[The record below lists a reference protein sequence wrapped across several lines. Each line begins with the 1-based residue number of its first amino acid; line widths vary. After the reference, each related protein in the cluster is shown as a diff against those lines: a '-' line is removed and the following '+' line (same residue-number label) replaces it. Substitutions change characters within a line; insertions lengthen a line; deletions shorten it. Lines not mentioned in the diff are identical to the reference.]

1 MGCSAGKTKEEQ
13 LLFEKKLLLGFT
25 ALTLIGYLMEIIA
38 VSTDSWLL
46 FYIEGGLF
54 QKGTDRYLQRV
65 YSGLWRIC
73 KVERTEQENP
83 STEVERCEY
92 HNFFPSKKEIIY
104 DEAIDRQ
111 ILDYMRTGCAFSI
124 ITIILMF
131 LVHLFAVYTIRRPRY
146 TIKRL
151 TALLYIM
158 TAACIVVMN
167 EVFIRTTEYG
177 EENLP
182 ARIPKGAQYEYGY
195 SFVLSWI
202 VFVFYIAAGIVFLF
216 VSHKRKVKFGESDD
230 VLAEED
236 EPMQIRR

>member
-1 MGCSAGKTKEEQ
+1 
-13 LLFEKKLLLGFT
+13 
-25 ALTLIGYLMEIIA
+25 
-38 VSTDSWLL
+38 
-46 FYIEGGLF
+46 
-54 QKGTDRYLQRV
+54 
-65 YSGLWRIC
+65 
-73 KVERTEQENP
+73 
-83 STEVERCEY
+83 
-92 HNFFPSKKEIIY
+92 
-104 DEAIDRQ
+104 
-111 ILDYMRTGCAFSI
+111 
-124 ITIILMF
+124 
-131 LVHLFAVYTIRRPRY
+131 
-146 TIKRL
+146 
-151 TALLYIM
+151 
-158 TAACIVVMN
+158 MN